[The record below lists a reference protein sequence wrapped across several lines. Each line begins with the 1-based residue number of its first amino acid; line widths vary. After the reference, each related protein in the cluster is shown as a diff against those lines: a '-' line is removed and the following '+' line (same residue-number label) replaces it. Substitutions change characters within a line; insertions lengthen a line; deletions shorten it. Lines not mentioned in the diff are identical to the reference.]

1 MKRIL
6 VVEDDNSL
14 SVLLRLIMKVQ
25 QEDWDVSSAATGVEA
40 LSQVE
45 KFKPDLILLD
55 IMMPEMDGLEVARRL
70 RSDERHKDQK
80 IVILSALNDP
90 ETQRKAKEAGVLE
103 YWSKPI
109 SPDELRDGML
119 RVLGTDAD
127 DSLPPE

>member
-45 KFKPDLILLD
+45 KFQPDLILLD

-70 RSDERHKDQK
+70 RSDERYKDQK
-80 IVILSALNDP
+80 IVILSALSDA
-90 ETQRKAKEAGVLE
+90 ETQRKAKEVGVLE
-103 YWSKPI
+103 YWTKPI
-109 SPDELRDGML
+109 SPDELREGML
-119 RVLGTDAD
+119 RVLGTEVGD
-127 DSLPPE
+127 LL

>member
-25 QEDWDVSSAATGVEA
+25 QEDWDVNSAATGVEA

-70 RSDERHKDQK
+70 RADERYKDQK
-80 IVILSALNDP
+80 IVILSALGDP
-90 ETQRKAKEAGVLE
+90 DTRRQAQEVGVEE
-103 YWSKPI
+103 YWMKPI
-109 SPDELRDGML
+109 SPDDLRDGML
-119 RVLGTDAD
+119 RVLGTEPVD
-127 DSLPPE
+127 LL

>member
-25 QEDWDVSSAATGVEA
+25 PEDWDVSNAATGLEA

-45 KFKPDLILLD
+45 KLAPDLVLLD

-70 RSDERHKDQK
+70 HGEERYRNPKV
-80 IVILSALNDP
+80 VILSALSDP
-90 ETQRKAKEAGVLE
+90 DTQRKAKEAGVLE
-103 YWSKPI
+103 YWVKPI
-109 SPDELRDGML
+109 SPDDLREGML
-119 RVLGTDAD
+119 RVLGPDGD
-127 DSLPPE
+127 DLLL

>member
-45 KFKPDLILLD
+45 KFHPDLILLD

-70 RSDERHKDQK
+70 HGDERYKDQK
-80 IVILSALNDP
+80 IVILSALNDA

-103 YWSKPI
+103 YWTKPI
-109 SPDELRDGML
+109 SPDELREGML
-119 RVLGTDAD
+119 RVLG
-127 DSLPPE
+127 PEEGDLL

>member
-25 QEDWDVSSAATGVEA
+25 QDDWDVSSAATGLEA

-45 KFKPDLILLD
+45 KSKPDLILLD

-70 RSDERHKDQK
+70 HGDERYQNPK
-80 IVILSALNDP
+80 IVILSALSDP
-90 ETQRKAKEAGVLE
+90 DTQRKAKEAGVLE
-103 YWSKPI
+103 YWTKPI
-109 SPDELRDGML
+109 TPEELLDGIQ
-119 RVLGTDAD
+119 RVLGST
-127 DSLPPE
+127 LPDIP

>member
-25 QEDWDVSSAATGVEA
+25 QEDWDVTSAATGLEA

-45 KFKPDLILLD
+45 RSKPDLILLD

-70 RSDERHKDQK
+70 HGDERYQDPK
-80 IVILSALNDP
+80 IVILSALSDP
-90 ETQRKAKEAGVLE
+90 DTQRKAKEAGVLE
-103 YWSKPI
+103 YWTKPI
-109 SPDELRDGML
+109 SPDELREGML
-119 RVLGTDAD
+119 RVLGADAD
-127 DSLPPE
+127 ELL

>member
-40 LSQVE
+40 LAQVE
-45 KFKPDLILLD
+45 KFQPDLILLD

-70 RSDERHKDQK
+70 HGDERYKDQK
-80 IVILSALNDP
+80 IVILSALSDP
-90 ETQRKAKEAGVLE
+90 DTQRKAMEAGVLE
-103 YWSKPI
+103 YWTKPI

-119 RVLGTDAD
+119 RVLGPDAVE
-127 DSLPPE
+127 LL

>member
-25 QEDWDVSSAATGVEA
+25 QEDWEVSSANTGVEA
-40 LSQVE
+40 LVQVE
-45 KFKPDLILLD
+45 KFMPDLILLD

-70 RSDERHKDQK
+70 HNDPKYKNQK
-80 IVILSALNDP
+80 IVILSALSDS
-90 ETQRKAKEAGVLE
+90 ETQRRAMEAGVLE
-103 YWSKPI
+103 YWTKPI

-119 RVLGTDAD
+119 RVLAIEAPDAA
-127 DSLPPE
+127 

>member
-25 QEDWDVSSAATGVEA
+25 QDDWDVNSAATGLEA

-45 KFKPDLILLD
+45 KSKPDLILLD

-70 RSDERHKDQK
+70 NGDERYQNLK
-80 IVILSALNDP
+80 IVILSALSDP
-90 ETQRKAKEAGVLE
+90 DTQRRAKEAGVLE
-103 YWSKPI
+103 YWTKPI
-109 SPDELRDGML
+109 SPDELREGML
-119 RVLGTDAD
+119 RVLGTDAEE
-127 DSLPPE
+127 LL

>member
-25 QEDWDVSSAATGVEA
+25 QDDWDVNSAATGLEA

-45 KFKPDLILLD
+45 KLKPDLILLD

-70 RSDERHKDQK
+70 HSDERYQNPK
-80 IVILSALNDP
+80 IVILSALSDP
-90 ETQRKAKEAGVLE
+90 DTQRKAQEAGVLE
-103 YWSKPI
+103 YWTKPL
-109 SPDELRDGML
+109 SPDELREGML

-127 DSLPPE
+127 ELL

>member
-25 QEDWDVSSAATGVEA
+25 QDDWDVSSAATGLEA

-45 KFKPDLILLD
+45 KLKPDLILLD

-80 IVILSALNDP
+80 IVILSALNDA
-90 ETQRKAKEAGVLE
+90 ETQRKAQEAGVLE
-103 YWSKPI
+103 YWTKPI
-109 SPDELRDGML
+109 SPDELREGML

-127 DSLPPE
+127 ELL

>member
-25 QEDWDVSSAATGVEA
+25 QDDWDVGSAATGLEA
-40 LSQVE
+40 LAQVE
-45 KFKPDLILLD
+45 KSKPDLILLD

-70 RSDERHKDQK
+70 HGDERYQHPK
-80 IVILSALNDP
+80 IVILSALSDP
-90 ETQRKAKEAGVLE
+90 DTQRRAQEAGVLE
-103 YWSKPI
+103 YWTKPI
-109 SPDELRDGML
+109 SPDELREGML

-127 DSLPPE
+127 ELL

>member
-1 MKRIL
+1 MKHIL

-25 QEDWDVSSAATGVEA
+25 QEDWDVTSAATGLEA

-45 KFKPDLILLD
+45 RSKPDLILLD

-70 RSDERHKDQK
+70 HSDERYQDPK
-80 IVILSALNDP
+80 IVILSALSDP
-90 ETQRKAKEAGVLE
+90 DTQRKAKEAGVLE
-103 YWSKPI
+103 YWTKPI
-109 SPDELRDGML
+109 SPDELREGML

-127 DSLPPE
+127 ELL

>member
-25 QEDWDVSSAATGVEA
+25 QDDWDVSSAATGLEA

-45 KFKPDLILLD
+45 KSKPDLILLD

-70 RSDERHKDQK
+70 HGDERYRHPK
-80 IVILSALNDP
+80 IVILSALSDP
-90 ETQRKAKEAGVLE
+90 DTQRKAEEAGVLE
-103 YWSKPI
+103 YWTKPI

-127 DSLPPE
+127 ELL

>member
-1 MKRIL
+1 MKHIL

-25 QEDWDVSSAATGVEA
+25 QEDWDVTSAATGLEA

-45 KFKPDLILLD
+45 RSKPDLILLD

-70 RSDERHKDQK
+70 HGDERYQDPK
-80 IVILSALNDP
+80 IVILSALSDP
-90 ETQRKAKEAGVLE
+90 DTQRKAQEAGVLE
-103 YWSKPI
+103 YWTKPI
-109 SPDELRDGML
+109 SPDELREGML

-127 DSLPPE
+127 ELLL

>member
-1 MKRIL
+1 MKHIL

-25 QEDWDVSSAATGVEA
+25 QEDWDVTSAVTGLEA

-45 KFKPDLILLD
+45 KSKPDLILLD

-70 RSDERHKDQK
+70 HSDERYQDPK
-80 IVILSALNDP
+80 IVILSALSDP
-90 ETQRKAKEAGVLE
+90 DTQRKAQEAGVLE
-103 YWSKPI
+103 YWTKPI
-109 SPDELRDGML
+109 SPDELREGML

-127 DSLPPE
+127 ELLL

>member
-25 QEDWDVSSAATGVEA
+25 QDDWDVSSAATGVEA
-40 LSQVE
+40 LAQVD
-45 KFKPDLILLD
+45 KFHPDLILLD

-70 RSDERHKDQK
+70 KSDERYKDQK
-80 IVILSALNDP
+80 IVILSALSDA
-90 ETQRKAKEAGVLE
+90 ETKRKALDAGVVE
-103 YWSKPI
+103 YWTKPI

-119 RVLGTDAD
+119 RVLGQDAVE
-127 DSLPPE
+127 LL

>member
-25 QEDWDVSSAATGVEA
+25 QEDWDVTSAVTGLEA

-45 KFKPDLILLD
+45 KSKPDLILLD

-70 RSDERHKDQK
+70 HSDERYQDPK
-80 IVILSALNDP
+80 IVILSALSDP
-90 ETQRKAKEAGVLE
+90 DTQRKAQEAGVLE
-103 YWSKPI
+103 YWTKPI
-109 SPDELRDGML
+109 SPDELREGML

-127 DSLPPE
+127 ELLL

>member
-25 QEDWDVSSAATGVEA
+25 QDDWDVSSAATGLEA

-45 KFKPDLILLD
+45 KSKPDLILLD

-70 RSDERHKDQK
+70 HGDERYQNPK
-80 IVILSALNDP
+80 IVILSALSDP
-90 ETQRKAKEAGVLE
+90 DTQRRAKEAGVLE
-103 YWSKPI
+103 YWTKPI
-109 SPDELRDGML
+109 SPDELREGML

-127 DSLPPE
+127 ELL

>member
-25 QEDWDVSSAATGVEA
+25 QDDWDVSSAATGLEA

-45 KFKPDLILLD
+45 KLKPDLILLD

-70 RSDERHKDQK
+70 HGDER
-80 IVILSALNDP
+80 
-90 ETQRKAKEAGVLE
+90 
-103 YWSKPI
+103 
-109 SPDELRDGML
+109 
-119 RVLGTDAD
+119 
-127 DSLPPE
+127 

>member
-25 QEDWDVSSAATGVEA
+25 QDDWEVSSAATGVEA
-40 LSQVE
+40 LAQVE
-45 KFKPDLILLD
+45 KFLPDLILLD

-70 RSDERHKDQK
+70 KGDERFKDQK
-80 IVILSALNDP
+80 IVILSALSDA
-90 ETQRKAKEAGVLE
+90 ETKRKAMEAGVME
-103 YWSKPI
+103 YWTKPI

-119 RVLGTDAD
+119 RLLGPDAVE
-127 DSLPPE
+127 LL

>member
-1 MKRIL
+1 MKHIL

-25 QEDWDVSSAATGVEA
+25 QDDWEVSSAATGVEA

-45 KFKPDLILLD
+45 KNRPDLILLD

-70 RSDERHKDQK
+70 HNDERYKDQK
-80 IVILSALNDP
+80 IVILSALSDAD
-90 ETQRKAKEAGVLE
+90 TQRKAKEAGVLE
-103 YWSKPI
+103 YWTKPI

-119 RVLGTDAD
+119 RVLGPDAVD
-127 DSLPPE
+127 LL